1 MGDGA
6 GVSES
11 KPPTDRRAERRAA
24 QEEAWVDLPRRE
36 RRKLEVRARILEAAF
51 ELFDEQGYAATKVT
65 EISDR
70 ADVAHKTFFNHFPSK
85 QHLLREIAMDGLQ
98 HLLVD
103 IEDARKQASTTPE
116 RLLAFFTLIAD
127 NAEERGPMQ
136 RELLTELIH
145 FAHESGTGNEQALKL
160 QQAFGAIVEDG
171 LANGDITTRHAPE
184 TLTEMILGAFYALMF
199 SFANLEDYPLRARAV
214 AAAHFLGDALANHE
228 PMGGRA

>member
-1 MGDGA
+1 MFEP
-6 GVSES
+6 VSDP
-11 KPPTDRRAERRAA
+11 KQPAARRSERQAA
-24 QEEAWVDLPRRE
+24 QQESWAELPRRE

-51 ELFDEQGYAATKVT
+51 ELFEQQGYLDTKVT

-85 QHLLREIAMDGLQ
+85 QHLLREIAMEGLQ

-103 IEDARKQASTTPE
+103 IEDARKHAGSTPE
-116 RLLAFFTLIAD
+116 RLMAFFTLIAD

-171 LANGDITTRHAPE
+171 LAHGDVTTAHAPE

-199 SFANLEDYPLRARAV
+199 SFANLEDYPLRARAI
-214 AAAHFLGDALANHE
+214 AAADFLGDALSNRD
-228 PMGGRA
+228 RAGERT